1 MIEYG
6 LLSGGG
12 GTMFAGLFSALDSL
26 IYQGRDLIAPALD
39 HPVISFAVLMA
50 LLGWALIRR
59 QR

>member
-1 MIEYG
+1 MVEYG

-12 GTMFAGLFSALDSL
+12 TMFASLFSALDSL
-26 IYQGRDLIAPALD
+26 IYEGRDLIGPALD

-59 QR
+59 RR

>member
-1 MIEYG
+1 MVEYG
-6 LLSGGG
+6 LLSGSG

-26 IYQGRDLIAPALD
+26 IYEGRDLIEPALD
-39 HPVISFAVLMA
+39 HPVITFGVLMA

>member
-1 MIEYG
+1 MVEYG
-6 LLSGGG
+6 LLSGG

-26 IYQGRDLIAPALD
+26 IYEGRNLIAPALD